1 MPTRLKEPAADKG
14 EMQETHSPRFV
25 YFFSPLSDP
34 QNNSQSN
41 VSGGAQAH
49 FETGIGNV
57 RNVDVKKQIKQ
68 NNIFLEFHLVGRSGG
83 NLDLDNLN

>member
-1 MPTRLKEPAADKG
+1 ME
-14 EMQETHSPRFV
+14 EMHSPHFV

-34 QNNSQSN
+34 QNNSRSN

-49 FETGIGNV
+49 FEIGTGNV
-57 RNVDVKKQIKQ
+57 RNVDVKKQMKQ
-68 NNIFLEFHLVGRSGG
+68 NNIFLEFHLVGKSGG